1 MCRTC
6 RVHREI
12 EPIPIMATIVIQ
24 NLAII
29 IPEGSIGCANVF
41 AVARWVDVQVDWII
55 LKISGRV
62 YVVS

>member
-1 MCRTC
+1 
-6 RVHREI
+6 
-12 EPIPIMATIVIQ
+12 MATIVIQ

-29 IPEGSIGCANVF
+29 NPEGSIGCANVF